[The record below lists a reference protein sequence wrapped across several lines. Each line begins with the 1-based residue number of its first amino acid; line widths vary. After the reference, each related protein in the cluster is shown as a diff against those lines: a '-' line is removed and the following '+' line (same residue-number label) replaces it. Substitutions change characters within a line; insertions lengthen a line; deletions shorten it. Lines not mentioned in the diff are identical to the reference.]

1 MNVFQESCCSILGVL
16 LVFLLQGSCSDPG
29 VVHKAVGESLE
40 LIADYPK
47 DGLEVQWKYNQ
58 ILFAEYQKDDI
69 QKVKSELFHK
79 RLKMNKDNISVTV
92 TDLRLQDSGN
102 FLIVA
107 EGKSEQYKTKS
118 IVLHVHELIRDV
130 QIEYNVSR
138 LQSENICTFHLRC
151 LASGDPNPSY
161 SWSSH
166 QIQTQGPHLNISLR
180 PAENA
185 TLTCTANNTYSV
197 NYTTETVVCREK
209 LDYSSVLSG
218 FPLKYLLIAV
228 GAGIVVVV
236 IFGATLAVCCRRRS
250 NKGQGES
257 EAGITV
263 YEEVNTDGPAKK
275 RSESV
280 ANTIYETVNDTKLS
294 QNLPQTLYDKINY
307 QRHPA
312 VSTSTSTSSPYQ
324 EVL

>member
-1 MNVFQESCCSILGVL
+1 MKKDSISITVE
-16 LVFLLQGSCSDPG
+16 D
-29 VVHKAVGESLE
+29 LE
-40 LIADYPK
+40 L
-47 DGLEVQWKYNQ
+47 
-58 ILFAEYQKDDI
+58 
-69 QKVKSELFHK
+69 
-79 RLKMNKDNISVTV
+79 R
-92 TDLRLQDSGN
+92 DSGSFSIIAN
-102 FLIVA
+102 TNAV
-107 EGKSEQYKTKS
+107 QYPTK
-118 IVLHVHELIRDV
+118 IIMLHVHELIRDV

>member
-16 LVFLLQGSCSDPG
+16 LVFLLQGSCSDPDAE

-47 DGLEVQWKYNQ
+47 DGLEVQWTYNENV
-58 ILFAEYQKDDI
+58 FAEFDKYIKPVGSQ
-69 QKVKSELFHK
+69 SFLK
-79 RLKMNKDNISVTV
+79 RLKMNEDNISVTV
-92 TDLRLQDSGN
+92 EDLKRQDSGS
-102 FLIVA
+102 FSMVA
-107 EGKSEQYKTKS
+107 RAGAVQHKTK
-118 IVLHVHELIRDV
+118 IIELHVHELIRDV

-161 SWSSH
+161 SWSGH

-218 FPLKYLLIAV
+218 IVLHLNSLTIKKCYMQEIYSYTAV
-228 GAGIVVVV
+228 
-236 IFGATLAVCCRRRS
+236 FTLA
-250 NKGQGES
+250 GQGES

-263 YEEVNTDGPAKK
+263 YEEVNTDGPAK
-275 RSESV
+275 
-280 ANTIYETVNDTKLS
+280 
-294 QNLPQTLYDKINY
+294 
-307 QRHPA
+307 
-312 VSTSTSTSSPYQ
+312 VSASICLLFKVHVILQ
-324 EVL
+324 KDF